1 MNIYTGTGSR
11 NLVLRVESSRDVGD
25 DDLPHP
31 QQLHHPHGEHG
42 LGGDRGMYYLSLRAQ
57 ITGHLGQR
65 EALVGV
71 APPRADDHVA
81 RPLAAQHQLPL
92 VARQLGAGVVRDG
105 GIGDAGDHLLH
116 SQAQN
121 TCKYSLFLSM
131 CNNNGKTYSAPCRK
145 SHPLLD

>member
-1 MNIYTGTGSR
+1 MAQDPWY
-11 NLVLRVESSRDVGD
+11 LVLRVENSRDVGD

-42 LGGDRGMYYLSLRAQ
+42 LGGDRDRYYLSLCAQ
-57 ITGHLGQR
+57 ISGGHLGQR

-71 APPRADDHVA
+71 APARADDQVA

-92 VARQLGAGVVRDG
+92 VARQLGAGVVRDV

-121 TCKYSLFLSM
+121 TCK
-131 CNNNGKTYSAPCRK
+131 
-145 SHPLLD
+145 

>member
-1 MNIYTGTGSR
+1 MNINIGTGSR
-11 NLVLRVESSRDVGD
+11 DLVLGVESSRDVCD

-42 LGGDRGMYYLSLRAQ
+42 LGGDKYYLSLCAQ

-71 APPRADDHVA
+71 APARADDHVP

-92 VARQLGAGVVRDG
+92 VARQLGAGVVRDV

-121 TCKYSLFLSM
+121 ACKYKYTFSF
-131 CNNNGKTYSAPCRK
+131 
-145 SHPLLD
+145 PLYV

>member
-1 MNIYTGTGSR
+1 MKIYTGTGSLD
-11 NLVLRVESSRDVGD
+11 LVLRVESPRDVGD
-25 DDLPHP
+25 YDLPHP
-31 QQLHHPHGEHG
+31 QQLHHPHGEHC
-42 LGGDRGMYYLSLRAQ
+42 LGGDRERYYLSLCAM
-57 ITGHLGQR
+57 ITAHLGQR

-71 APPRADDHVA
+71 APPRADDHVP

-121 TCKYSLFLSM
+121 TCK
-131 CNNNGKTYSAPCRK
+131 
-145 SHPLLD
+145 